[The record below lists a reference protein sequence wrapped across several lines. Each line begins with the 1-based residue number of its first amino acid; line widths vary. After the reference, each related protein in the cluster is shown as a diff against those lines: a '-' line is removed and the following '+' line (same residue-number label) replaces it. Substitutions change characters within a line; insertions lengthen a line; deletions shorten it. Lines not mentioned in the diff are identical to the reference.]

1 MVAAARQVGAS
12 RASRHVI
19 SAARACYLQSEMPH
33 PVRCA
38 AASCRAL
45 VVLLALAAVPAAA
58 QTGTITGV
66 ATTAVPAMRPL
77 RVTMDMKVCG
87 AEIPDDTVAVGAGG
101 VLANVVVTLT
111 GIKAT
116 APYPDPLVTNDK
128 CRFVPRVQLA
138 RPGAPTKT
146 TSHDALLH
154 TTNAQQEG
162 GRTLFNVGLPVPNMV
177 VTRPLNGPGLV
188 RITCNTH
195 QWMRGFIMVTDEM
208 AAVTGADGSFRLTGV
223 PPGTYELKVW
233 HELLK
238 SAPVKVT
245 VGAGATAAVKLS
257 LAR

>member
-1 MVAAARQVGAS
+1 MT
-12 RASRHVI
+12 
-19 SAARACYLQSEMPH
+19 
-33 PVRCA
+33 
-38 AASCRAL
+38 CRATSIIA
-45 VVLLALAAVPAAA
+45 VPLLALALLAGGAPRAFA
-58 QTGTITGV
+58 QGGTITGI
-66 ATTAVPAMRPL
+66 ATTAIAARRPL
-77 RVTMDMKVCG
+77 RVTMDTKVCG
-87 AEIPDDTVAVGAGG
+87 TELPDETVTVGAGG
-101 VLANVVVTLT
+101 ALANVVVTLT
-111 GIKAT
+111 GVKQT
-116 APYPDPLVTNDK
+116 TPYPEPQVINEK
-128 CRFVPRVQLA
+128 CRFLPRVQLA

-154 TTNAQQEG
+154 TTNAQQDG

-195 QWMRGFIMVTDEM
+195 QWMRGFIMVTDDM
-208 AAVTGADGSFRLTGV
+208 AAVTGPDGTFKLTGV

-245 VGAGATAAVKLS
+245 VKAGAPTTVKLD